1 MHLLLEDQEPV
12 VLYNA
17 FLVARALLEDG
28 LVGLA
33 LEDGV
38 LLHQGLGVALHCNA
52 GGPG

>member
-17 FLVARALLEDG
+17 FLVVGALLEDG
-28 LVGLA
+28 LVGPA

-38 LLHQGLGVALHCNA
+38 VLHQGLGVALHCNA
-52 GGPG
+52 GGPE